1 MLMQQQQQQ
10 QQPELESEVVK
21 LRQKKTSH
29 DDYEVM
35 PDAKRRSII
44 ANHVA
49 DSMLG
54 PDQNQRRRSWHESE
68 HSLDRV
74 MPDSATFIPRSRSYE
89 HIDEPD
95 LSGCEDEGDEV
106 SPIIVSREK
115 DIVEI
120 DREIINVT
128 KRRQSTHNE
137 RRPAIILDHGTG
149 KRFN

>member
-74 MPDSATFIPRSRSYE
+74 MPDGHLHESRA
-89 HIDEPD
+89 HRRCLQ
-95 LSGCEDEGDEV
+95 LSG
-106 SPIIVSREK
+106 IVT
-115 DIVEI
+115 V
-120 DREIINVT
+120 
-128 KRRQSTHNE
+128 
-137 RRPAIILDHGTG
+137 ILL
-149 KRFN
+149 

>member
-1 MLMQQQQQQ
+1 MQ
-10 QQPELESEVVK
+10 QQPEIESEVK
-21 LRQKKTSH
+21 LRQKKQSS

-54 PDQNQRRRSWHESE
+54 QDNQRRRSWHESE

-95 LSGCEDEGDEV
+95 LSDGEEGGTNM

-128 KRRQSTHNE
+128 KRRQSTNNE

-149 KRFN
+149 NDLIQSLC